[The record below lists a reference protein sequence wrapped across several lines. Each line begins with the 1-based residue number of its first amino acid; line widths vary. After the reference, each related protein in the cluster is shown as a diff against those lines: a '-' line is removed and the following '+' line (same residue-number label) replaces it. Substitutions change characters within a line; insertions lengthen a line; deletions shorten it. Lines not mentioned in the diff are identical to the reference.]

1 MKKQLQ
7 KLANDILKREA
18 IIQNPT
24 SLDKDVQDAMQEIQD
39 IIFSLSYEDLL
50 QLDDFIFKK
59 ILTY

>member
-39 IIFSLSYEDLL
+39 LL